1 LETEYFKEPKNSER
15 VTEICEKL
23 ALANTTLEE
32 VEIDIR
38 SNESKKKRLLETQLQ
53 LLLEISDLR
62 DELLTLLPERL
73 EDA

>member
-15 VTEICEKL
+15 VTEICEEL

>member
-1 LETEYFKEPKNSER
+1 LEAQYFKEPKNSER

-32 VEIDIR
+32 VERDIR
-38 SNESKKKRLLETQLQ
+38 SNESKKERLLETQLQ